1 MTYDFIIIGAGS
13 AGAVMA
19 NRLSENPEN
28 KVLLIEAGAPDSKK
42 EIHIPGAYGE
52 LHRSTVDWQF
62 WGVPQKSLG
71 NRKLYIPR
79 GKTLGGSSSTNA
91 MAYVRGNK
99 EDFNEWSAL
108 GNTGWS
114 YEEILPYFIKSEHN
128 EQIESEY
135 HGQGGPMHVSY
146 SRQPSVFAEAF
157 VAACNDTGIP
167 SNGDYNGT
175 VQEGAHLLQ
184 FNIKDNK
191 RFSTAAAFIK
201 PILKRKNLTI
211 KTNTRVNR
219 ILIENGRAVGV
230 EVSYGSVTAERVNC
244 YREVVLSAGAIQS
257 PQILMLSGIG
267 DPVELKKVG
276 IDVLTSLPGVGKNLQ
291 DHFWSGVSMETNA
304 PSANSILKPWN
315 KTKAILQYLLLKSGP
330 LGNSPLEA
338 NAFIRLQENQN
349 RPDIQFHFAPLG
361 VARDYSTDL
370 YELKTFPLVDQ
381 ISVMSILLHPQSRG
395 TVLLKTSNPKDIPL
409 IDHKALESEK
419 DQQLL
424 ISALRRSMDILKASP
439 LQVYSNEVDLFPS
452 ADSTDE
458 DLLNHIR
465 LTLETLYHPVGTCKM
480 GIDEMAV
487 TDQTLKVKKLKGLRV
502 VDASVMPT
510 IVSGN
515 THAATVMIAEKAADL
530 ILSGN

>member
-28 KVLLIEAGAPDSKK
+28 KVLLIEAGATDSKK

-135 HGQGGPMHVSY
+135 HGQGGPLHVSY
-146 SRQPSVFAEAF
+146 SKQPSVFAEAF
-157 VAACNDTGIP
+157 VAACHDNGIP
-167 SNGDYNGT
+167 LNGDYNGA

-219 ILIENGRAVGV
+219 ILIENGKAVGV

-244 YREVVLSAGAIQS
+244 YREVILSAGAIQS

-315 KTKAILQYLLLKSGP
+315 KIKAILQYLLLKSGP

-439 LQVYSNEVDLFPS
+439 LQAYSNEVDLFPS

-487 TDQTLKVKKLKGLRV
+487 TDPNLKVKKLKGLRV

>member
-52 LHRSTVDWQF
+52 LHRSAVDWQF

-135 HGQGGPMHVSY
+135 HGQGGPLHVSY
-146 SRQPSVFAEAF
+146 SKQPSVFAEAF
-157 VAACNDTGIP
+157 VAACHDNGIP
-167 SNGDYNGT
+167 LNGDYNGA

-219 ILIENGRAVGV
+219 ILIENGKAVGV
-230 EVSYGSVTAERVNC
+230 EVSYGSVAAERVNC
-244 YREVVLSAGAIQS
+244 YRELILSAGAIQS

-315 KTKAILQYLLLKSGP
+315 KIKAILQYLLLKSGP

-439 LQVYSNEVDLFPS
+439 LQAYSNEVDLFPS

-487 TDQTLKVKKLKGLRV
+487 TDPTLKVKKLKGLRV

>member
-28 KVLLIEAGAPDSKK
+28 KVLLIEAGATDSKK

-114 YEEILPYFIKSEHN
+114 YEEVLPYFIKSEHN

-244 YREVVLSAGAIQS
+244 YREVILSAGAIQS

-424 ISALRRSMDILKASP
+424 ISALRKSMDILKASP
-439 LQVYSNEVDLFPS
+439 LQAYSNEVDLFPS

>member
-13 AGAVMA
+13 AGAVLA

-52 LHRSTVDWQF
+52 LHHSTVDWQF
-62 WGVPQKSLG
+62 WGVPQKALG

-99 EDFNEWSAL
+99 EDFNEWAAL
-108 GNTGWS
+108 GNAGWS
-114 YEEILPYFIKSEHN
+114 YTDVLPYFIKSEHN

-135 HGQGGPMHVSY
+135 HGQGGPLHVSY
-146 SRQPSVFAEAF
+146 SKQPSVFAEAF
-157 VAACNDTGIP
+157 VAACSEIGIP
-167 SNGDYNGT
+167 SNGDYNGEE
-175 VQEGAHLLQ
+175 QEGAHLLQ

-201 PILKRKNLTI
+201 PIVKRKNLII
-211 KTNTRVNR
+211 KTHTKVNR
-219 ILIENGRAVGV
+219 ILIENGKAVGV
-230 EVSYGSVTAERVNC
+230 EVSYGSVGAERINC
-244 YREVVLSAGAIQS
+244 NREVILSAGAIQS
-257 PQILMLSGIG
+257 PPILMLSGIG

-291 DHFWSGVSMETNA
+291 DHFWSGVSMETNI
-304 PSANSILKPWN
+304 PSANSLLKPWN

-338 NAFIRLQENQN
+338 NAFIRMQDKQN
-349 RPDIQFHFAPLG
+349 RPDIQYHFAPVG
-361 VARDYSTDL
+361 VARDYSTDIYHL
-370 YELKTFPLVDQ
+370 RTFPLIDHVS
-381 ISVMSILLHPQSRG
+381 IMSILLHPKSRG
-395 TVLLKTSNPKDIPL
+395 TVLLKTSNPKDSPL
-409 IDHKALESEK
+409 INHKALESET

-424 ISALRRSMDILKASP
+424 IQAIRKSMNILKASS
-439 LQVYSNEVDLFPS
+439 LQAYAKEADLFPS
-452 ADSTDE
+452 AEATDRE
-458 DLLNHIR
+458 LLNHIEQ
-465 LTLETLYHPVGTCKM
+465 TLETLYHPVGTCKM
-480 GIDEMAV
+480 GVDEMAV
-487 TDQTLKVKKLKGLRV
+487 TDPQLKVKKIKGLRV

-515 THAATVMIAEKAADL
+515 THAATVMIAEKAAEL

>member
-1 MTYDFIIIGAGS
+1 MQ
-13 AGAVMA
+13 
-19 NRLSENPEN
+19 
-28 KVLLIEAGAPDSKK
+28 KLL
-42 EIHIPGAYGE
+42 
-52 LHRSTVDWQF
+52 LR
-62 WGVPQKSLG
+62 
-71 NRKLYIPR
+71 
-79 GKTLGGSSSTNA
+79 
-91 MAYVRGNK
+91 
-99 EDFNEWSAL
+99 
-108 GNTGWS
+108 
-114 YEEILPYFIKSEHN
+114 
-128 EQIESEY
+128 
-135 HGQGGPMHVSY
+135 
-146 SRQPSVFAEAF
+146 
-157 VAACNDTGIP
+157 NDTGIP
-167 SNGDYNGT
+167 SNGDYNGA

-184 FNIKDNK
+184 FNIKANK

-211 KTNTRVNR
+211 KTNTSVNR
-219 ILIENGRAVGV
+219 ILIEDGRAVGV
-230 EVSYGSVTAERVNC
+230 EVSYGSVTVERVNC
-244 YREVVLSAGAIQS
+244 YREVILSAGAIQS

-291 DHFWSGVSMETNA
+291 DHFWSGVSMKTNA

-338 NAFIRLQENQN
+338 NAFIRLQEKQN

-381 ISVMSILLHPQSRG
+381 ISVMSILLHPESRG
-395 TVLLKTSNPKDIPL
+395 TVLLKTSNPKDSPL

-439 LQVYSNEVDLFPS
+439 LQAYSSEVDLFPTVE
-452 ADSTDE
+452 ATDE
-458 DLLNHIR
+458 ELLNHIR

-487 TDQTLKVKKLKGLRV
+487 TDSNLKVMKLKGLRV

-530 ILSGN
+530 ILSRN